1 MRKVLW
7 GPAQTVREV
16 QWGPAV
22 QLGGGVQQ
30 GPAAAVEGF
39 EKRHAELVRG
49 AQQGLAAGVG
59 DASRGMFL
67 L

>member
-1 MRKVLW
+1 M
-7 GPAQTVREV
+7 GTCCPA
-16 QWGPAV
+16 
-22 QLGGGVQQ
+22 GGGVQQ